1 MPDEDNESNHDIQE
15 VRLARVLRKLT
26 RKLHNGGN
34 DLSTFRD
41 MADMTKKDF
50 QRQLRVVLQ
59 MKTTR
64 KEIELLFNYFDHDK
78 SQTLDGGEIMRH
90 FFDSKHIDD
99 FIKDVVRRF
108 PDEMKWKPPIKK
120 TDKGARTNGTS
131 GGQKAT
137 RNPDGKWGGQGL
149 QNHLLNNFLTK
160 IDDVLLYRRP
170 DLTNFKRQALTK
182 SYFSQQIKSVFGIK
196 HSSEELDVLF
206 NFFDKDGDGTL
217 DYVEV
222 FRRFFAKTKTGR
234 RAGAPQPTV
243 YAGQVFRYTNPDQ
256 DVVSDDEDEEV
267 DQHVQEMIDNNL
279 PQLLRGD
286 GELATVLRKVNA
298 AWDAGG
304 ADPLEAKLQGL
315 DLRGFRG
322 RNLTKLQFRRQC
334 KRALGIKLSENEVNL
349 IYQAFDADGGGT
361 MEYNEF
367 LLGMK
372 GPLYSALER
381 IRVVLE
387 EDRIFRDM
395 KSFKGK
401 DLDKTEFQ
409 YQCKAVLGVD
419 LLPEELNAVFE
430 FFDKDGGGT
439 IDYGEILLKFSRR
452 DEMDIA
458 KAGHKHK
465 KKFKPGFQNHRVNL
479 DRVKRRREREIARKN
494 KTEERK
500 RLRSA
505 RIRKNLR
512 QSFEDRLANRI
523 NLGIREERIP
533 ISERQ
538 NSLINT
544 HQSQMKATKRQDT
557 KKMITKVEHDEQ
569 NLLNK
574 RPPTPPQK
582 NNSHENSQK
591 LFTPWLICMKK
602 VFKMYVLQSLAF
614 KQTKRYAY
622 DEILKARSSM
632 DKTTWLRFLT
642 DFQLLPS
649 LVSLSEATFVF
660 TRNNFSLSPSKWDL
674 REGGSTT
681 IVAPQTRPVGMS
693 GAQQF
698 AVLSFSDF
706 ISCLQGVTG
715 TRASIFTC
723 LPNDEQRAM
732 ALGCWLR
739 KASNDW
745 NESLD
750 VTKYR
755 LSVTKSSN
763 SGDSKGLFL
772 QHGAATPTCMLKL
785 QRMYGDQRADY
796 NWWYDYTTP
805 ETVIFEHRYSDL
817 FRKNVPESH
826 WMAMEMIEIILAKSV
841 RGLHILQPIQREL
854 PPEEN
859 QEDEE
864 DSDGGLENGNDEW
877 GEEERQKTPAYVSF
891 FNI

>member
-1 MPDEDNESNHDIQE
+1 
-15 VRLARVLRKLT
+15 
-26 RKLHNGGN
+26 
-34 DLSTFRD
+34 
-41 MADMTKKDF
+41 
-50 QRQLRVVLQ
+50 
-59 MKTTR
+59 
-64 KEIELLFNYFDHDK
+64 
-78 SQTLDGGEIMRH
+78 
-90 FFDSKHIDD
+90 
-99 FIKDVVRRF
+99 
-108 PDEMKWKPPIKK
+108 
-120 TDKGARTNGTS
+120 
-131 GGQKAT
+131 
-137 RNPDGKWGGQGL
+137 
-149 QNHLLNNFLTK
+149 
-160 IDDVLLYRRP
+160 
-170 DLTNFKRQALTK
+170 
-182 SYFSQQIKSVFGIK
+182 
-196 HSSEELDVLF
+196 
-206 NFFDKDGDGTL
+206 
-217 DYVEV
+217 
-222 FRRFFAKTKTGR
+222 
-234 RAGAPQPTV
+234 
-243 YAGQVFRYTNPDQ
+243 
-256 DVVSDDEDEEV
+256 
-267 DQHVQEMIDNNL
+267 
-279 PQLLRGD
+279 
-286 GELATVLRKVNA
+286 
-298 AWDAGG
+298 
-304 ADPLEAKLQGL
+304 
-315 DLRGFRG
+315 
-322 RNLTKLQFRRQC
+322 
-334 KRALGIKLSENEVNL
+334 
-349 IYQAFDADGGGT
+349 
-361 MEYNEF
+361 
-367 LLGMK
+367 
-372 GPLYSALER
+372 
-381 IRVVLE
+381 
-387 EDRIFRDM
+387 
-395 KSFKGK
+395 
-401 DLDKTEFQ
+401 
-409 YQCKAVLGVD
+409 
-419 LLPEELNAVFE
+419 
-430 FFDKDGGGT
+430 
-439 IDYGEILLKFSRR
+439 
-452 DEMDIA
+452 
-458 KAGHKHK
+458 
-465 KKFKPGFQNHRVNL
+465 
-479 DRVKRRREREIARKN
+479 
-494 KTEERK
+494 
-500 RLRSA
+500 
-505 RIRKNLR
+505 
-512 QSFEDRLANRI
+512 
-523 NLGIREERIP
+523 
-533 ISERQ
+533 
-538 NSLINT
+538 
-544 HQSQMKATKRQDT
+544 
-557 KKMITKVEHDEQ
+557 MITKVEHDEQ

-891 FNI
+891 FNITQQKIC